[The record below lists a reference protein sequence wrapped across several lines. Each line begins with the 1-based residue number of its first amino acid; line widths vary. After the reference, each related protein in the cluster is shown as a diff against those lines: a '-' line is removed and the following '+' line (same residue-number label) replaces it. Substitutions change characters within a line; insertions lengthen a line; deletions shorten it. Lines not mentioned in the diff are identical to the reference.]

1 MDRYPIQA
9 DPYPVQMDQYSD
21 NVGPLQKLPSV
32 DLKGEDERYLDDQRT
47 INQSQFP
54 SINDVSR
61 FPSSKLADHERP
73 PPILKRVISE
83 PESESDYEVGLNVN
97 MKQLE

>member
-1 MDRYPIQA
+1 
-9 DPYPVQMDQYSD
+9 MDQYPAQT
-21 NVGPLQKLPSV
+21 GYPAQLYHPAIQKLPSE
-32 DLKGEDERYLDDQRT
+32 DLKGDDDRSIDDQRT

-61 FPSSKLADHERP
+61 FPSSKLADNERP

-83 PESESDYEVGLNVN
+83 PESESDYEVGINVN
-97 MKQLE
+97 MKQFD